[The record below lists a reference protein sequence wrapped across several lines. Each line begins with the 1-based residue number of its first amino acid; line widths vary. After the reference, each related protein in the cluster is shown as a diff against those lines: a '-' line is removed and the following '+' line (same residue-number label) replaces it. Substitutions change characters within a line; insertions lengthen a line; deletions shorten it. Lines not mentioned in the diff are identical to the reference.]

1 MAQQARNVWQL
12 EVVEAGA
19 INSQIFVRSATDRP
33 LTPEQAAEARL
44 VVDQALLR
52 PENAEWLEAV
62 NPWVVNDGLRIW
74 WRSISGLRSET
85 RALVTRLNRNNTAPV

>member
-1 MAQQARNVWQL
+1 MAQPVRPVWSI
-12 EVVEAGA
+12 EVSEAGA
-19 INSQIFVRSATDRP
+19 INSSLFIRSASDRP

-44 VVDQALLR
+44 RVDEALAR

-62 NPWVVNDGLRIW
+62 NPWVVNDGLRVW

-85 RALVTRLNRNNTAPV
+85 RALVTRLNRTGA